1 MIRVTRQNPCPVCG
15 KPDYCFITDD
25 GTKAVCMRV
34 PSEHPTKSPD
44 CQGYVHILKDT
55 PREARPMP
63 VRPVRRPVPRV
74 DPGAYMERLRKGGWS
89 DGVSAWLAGKLG
101 VSAASLDALAPAAD
115 FIAKAFAFPM
125 RDGHGKVVG
134 IRYRGAGLRPL
145 RAIHSAV
152 SDADDLAVQ
161 GLFYRADI
169 QPCRVIAVCE
179 GPTDTAAA
187 LTLGLSAVG
196 RASCNGGED
205 MLNVLF
211 TRLGVEEC
219 VIVADNDGEKLD
231 AYGHRME
238 PGLNGALKLASR
250 LCVPSRI
257 IIPPCKDIR
266 LWVRAGA
273 TLEAF
278 DALVGSASWHTASVP
293 RHHGVMRPMPT
304 RRATVPAPAVNP
316 LALDSENIEDTADAV
331 DAGDTRHAVPATIP
345 EKKPVD
351 RAAISAMWRKAVA
364 AKRQSS
370 AQPAT
375 VDMPLPELTPEERAT
390 LDAVLEATGGTVI
403 TSADPAT
410 VAVLEELERQE

>member
-25 GTKAVCMRV
+25 GAKAVCMRV
-34 PSEHPTKSPD
+34 PSEHPTKSSD

-74 DPGAYMERLRKGGWS
+74 DPGAYMERLRQGGWS

-134 IRYRGAGLRPL
+134 IRYRAMDGSKWSKTG
-145 RAIHSAV
+145 SA
-152 SDADDLAVQ
+152 Q
-161 GLFYRADI
+161 GLFYRSDI

-211 TRLGVEEC
+211 TRLGVDEC

-266 LWVRAGA
+266 LWVRSGA

-293 RHHGVMRPMPT
+293 RPSGVKRPMPT
-304 RRATVPAPAVNP
+304 RPATVPAPAVNP
-316 LALDSENIEDTADAV
+316 LALDSENIEDTADAI
-331 DAGDTRHAVPATIP
+331 DAGDTRHAAPAPIP

-410 VAVLEELERQE
+410 VAVLEELEHGKPPAE